1 MKFNFYWEESNLYSI
16 EEIKEII
23 DDAVLEECKNYNDS
37 SSIGYIGVQSLKTR
51 LYDAFGI
58 EDVYNDAKLIRVKIV
73 KISPTIGTV
82 TPWYRDEIGKIY
94 TVLNQ
99 KVDLGIGSERM
110 CYPIVEDGVPRSNCI
125 NCCDCEI
132 ID

>member
-1 MKFNFYWEESNLYSI
+1 MKFNFYWEKSNLYSI

-37 SSIGYIGVQSLKTR
+37 SSRGYIGVQSLKTR

-58 EDVYNDAKLIRVKIV
+58 EDDYNDAKLIRVKIV
-73 KISPTIGTV
+73 K
-82 TPWYRDEIGKIY
+82 

-110 CYPIVEDGVPRSNCI
+110 CYPIVEDGVPRSSCI

>member
-1 MKFNFYWEESNLYSI
+1 MYSI

-23 DDAVLEECKNYNDS
+23 DNAVSEEYKNYNDS
-37 SSIGYIGVQSLKTR
+37 SSRGYISVQSLKTR
-51 LYDAFGI
+51 LYNAFGI
-58 EDVYNDAKLIRVKIV
+58 EEDDDVKLIRVKIV

-110 CYPIVEDGVPRSNCI
+110 CYPIVEDGVPRSSCI

>member
-1 MKFNFYWEESNLYSI
+1 MYSI

-51 LYDAFGI
+51 LYNAFGI
-58 EDVYNDAKLIRVKIV
+58 KDVYNDAKLIRVKIV

-94 TVLNQ
+94 TVPN
-99 KVDLGIGSERM
+99 
-110 CYPIVEDGVPRSNCI
+110 
-125 NCCDCEI
+125 
-132 ID
+132 